1 MNDSVVAVNCFG
13 KGARLQHAMLGRDV
27 QVESA
32 AQLNPAIVTDRSV
45 VGRVARIV
53 RDIMNQGNYTPAWDV
68 IDIDLE
74 SDCQRFDASAAA
86 FVVVSR
92 GRFPRV
98 SA

>member
-1 MNDSVVAVNCFG
+1 MNDSVLAVNCFG
-13 KGARLQHAMLGRDV
+13 KGAWLQHAMLRRDV

-53 RDIMNQGNYTPAWDV
+53 RDIIDQGNFTPAWDV
-68 IDIDLE
+68 SDIDLE

-86 FVVVSR
+86 VVVVSR
-92 GRFPRV
+92 GRFPQV

>member
-1 MNDSVVAVNCFG
+1 MNDSVLAVNCFG
-13 KGARLQHAMLGRDV
+13 KGAWLQHAMLRHDV

-32 AQLNPAIVTDRSV
+32 AQLNHAIVMDRSV

-53 RDIMNQGNYTPAWDV
+53 RDIIDQGNFTPAWDV
-68 IDIDLE
+68 SDIDLE

-86 FVVVSR
+86 VVVVSR
-92 GRFPRV
+92 GRFPQV